1 MPLPLLAS
9 VLLAS
14 VLLASAQ
21 PPRAVPAAVVAPHRC
36 AADARAHAAPLLAL
50 HRGPDDR
57 IAIDSAVRVLAPARS
72 PAGGTLDVLEV
83 QGFVYR
89 ARYRMRFLYAPL
101 RDPRGACL
109 LMGQEILELARP

>member
-1 MPLPLLAS
+1 MPLLPLVPLAAALLA
-9 VLLAS
+9 AT
-14 VLLASAQ
+14 
-21 PPRAVPAAVVAPHRC
+21 PPHRC
-36 AADARAHAAPLLAL
+36 AAAARAHATPLLAL

-89 ARYRMRFLYAPL
+89 ARYRMRFLYAPP
-101 RDPRGACL
+101 RDPRGECL

>member
-1 MPLPLLAS
+1 MPLLLVVSALLA
-9 VLLAS
+9 L
-14 VLLASAQ
+14 AQ
-21 PPRAVPAAVVAPHRC
+21 PPGAVPARVVTAHRC

-57 IAIDSAVRVLAPARS
+57 IAIDSAVRVLAPVRN
-72 PAGGTLDVLEV
+72 PAGGALDVLEV
-83 QGFVYR
+83 QGFIYR

-101 RDPRGACL
+101 REPRGECV